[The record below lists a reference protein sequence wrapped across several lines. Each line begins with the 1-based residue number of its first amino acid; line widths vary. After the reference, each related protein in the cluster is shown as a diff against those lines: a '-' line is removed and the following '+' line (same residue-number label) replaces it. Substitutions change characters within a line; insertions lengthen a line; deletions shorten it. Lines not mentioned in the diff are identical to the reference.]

1 MKSYLNIENTLESIC
16 WILFAAILFYLTYTE
31 KYLLFVTPRMEI
43 YLYFT
48 SLITFLFGLSSLLQ
62 IEAKKRKINVVH
74 FFVLILPTLS
84 MLLPYTTLQSQDVR
98 SQYSAA
104 FSDTKQTNTSS
115 QAAASTTEIAAST
128 EETSA
133 SSTETTQGESESL
146 NLDGLNKEKKTITVA
161 DTDFYKWL
169 LELGTNPEKYD
180 GFTVHI
186 HGTVYRDNTLKGN
199 EFALTRLLM
208 TCCTADLVPYGP
220 ICIWEDSSNLK
231 KDSWINVTGTYH
243 YDDTNGIEII
253 VKNVEKAKAAKEKYV
268 YPF

>member
-1 MKSYLNIENTLESIC
+1 MKSHFNIENVLESIC
-16 WILFAAILFYLTYTE
+16 WILFASILFYLTYTE

-48 SLITFLFGLSSLLQ
+48 SLITFLFGLISLLQ
-62 IEAKKRKINVVH
+62 IESKKQKIH
-74 FFVLILPTLS
+74 ILRFFILILPTLS
-84 MLLPYTTLQSQDVR
+84 MLLPYTTLQSQDIR
-98 SQYSAA
+98 SQYSSA
-104 FSDTKQTNTSS
+104 FSDNKQQNTSS
-115 QAAASTTEIAAST
+115 QTAASTQERTTDT
-128 EETSA
+128 EETA
-133 SSTETTQGESESL
+133 TSSTKAAIGKSESL
-146 NLDGLNKEKKTITVA
+146 NLDGLNNEKKTITVSDA
-161 DTDFYKWL
+161 DFYKWL

-186 HGTVYRDNTLKGN
+186 HGTIHHDNTLKEN

-220 ICIWEDSSNLK
+220 ICIWEDSSSLK
-231 KDSWINVTGTYH
+231 EDSWVNVTGIYH

-253 VKNVEKAKAAKEKYV
+253 VKNVKKAKAAKEKYV